1 MSKKLDIYN
10 YRGTTEED
18 NKAIMEAVNNRIELS
33 IDEFGRVYNECGI
46 YIADAVETD
55 NGNGVG
61 CV

>member
-10 YRGTTEED
+10 YRGTTEQD
-18 NKAIMEAVNNRIELS
+18 NKIIMEAVNNEIELS
-33 IDEFGRVYNECGI
+33 IDEFGRVYNEGGI